1 MEAQHSTAQH
11 STAQH
16 STAQHSTHSTHS
28 TAQHSTAQHSTH
40 STGPQQGRPAG
51 MSCIFIRVKLGEA
64 KAFCNMDLPV
74 DRELDLG
81 PTQSLNHMVFTL
93 QLGEDRHND
102 QATVL

>member
-1 MEAQHSTAQH
+1 
-11 STAQH
+11 
-16 STAQHSTHSTHS
+16 
-28 TAQHSTAQHSTH
+28 
-40 STGPQQGRPAG
+40 